1 MKIKVLVI
9 LLALMSVIAL
19 ALVGCGKSTTKTTT
33 TSMST
38 STTVPAGAHVAGAD
52 CAKCHTAEHQR
63 WAKTLHAADPA
74 AVLTN
79 VDHNTSELL
88 TDECITCHAPFQVAK
103 YHVSDFVQPINQTGP
118 WSLVAKNTQAWQ
130 AIKCE
135 VCHDPTLNTLNKLA
149 FYDGTKQ
156 AYVAVADS
164 TALCEKCH
172 VPGTDDSRD
181 LAGSVHQGMQCA
193 TCHFQKGSQMSLDP
207 HQACAQC
214 HPAVNPNHPDV
225 TKLDTTYLSKD
236 SKNDIH
242 FLKCATCHPT
252 GTPSTK

>member
-1 MKIKVLVI
+1 MKTKVLGTFLAIMSVI
-9 LLALMSVIAL
+9 LLL
-19 ALVGCGKSTTKTTT
+19 LVGCAKFTTTNKSTN
-33 TSMST
+33 T

-52 CAKCHTAEHQR
+52 YAKCHTVEHQR
-63 WAKTLHAADPA
+63 WATTLHATDPA
-74 AVLTN
+74 AILTN

-103 YHVSDFVQPINQTGP
+103 YKVSDFVQPINQTGP
-118 WSLVAKNTQAWQ
+118 WSLVTKNTKAWQ

-135 VCHDPTLNTLNKLA
+135 VCHNPTLNTPNKPA
-149 FYDGTKQ
+149 FYDGTKKT
-156 AYVAVADS
+156 YVAVADS
-164 TALCEKCH
+164 TTLCEKCH
-172 VPGTDDSRD
+172 VPGTADSRD

-207 HQACAQC
+207 HLACTQC

-236 SKNDIH
+236 SNNDIH
-242 FLKCATCHPT
+242 FIKCATCHPN
-252 GTPSTK
+252 GTPPTK